1 MILKKYFIS
10 EYKEEKW
17 LNSLGKKGYLLES
30 KCGFDYEF
38 KKTERPVRY
47 YIDYLPDAPE
57 SEESKEYLE
66 NKNAVAFKGNSVY
79 VVSNGD
85 RPCEAYSHQIKR
97 YGKLALF
104 FGVLF
109 VLFCALFVY
118 NVQNAMFFNEIGY
131 VVPNDKKAIFD
142 IFRFVIGKNP
152 AQMFMFLLLLILF
165 AAAGYTLVFYFEY
178 LNWKKLAVKN
188 KKQET
193 EELGE

>member
-17 LNSLGKKGYLLES
+17 LNSLGKMGYLLES
-30 KCGFDYEF
+30 KRGFDYEF
-38 KKTERPVRY
+38 KKIERPVRY
-47 YIDYLPDAPE
+47 YIDYLTDAPE

-79 VVSNGD
+79 VVSDGD
-85 RPCEAYSHQIKR
+85 RPYEAYSRQTKR

-104 FGVLF
+104 FGILF

-118 NVQNAMFFNEIGY
+118 NIKNAMFFKDIGY
-131 VVPNDKKAIFD
+131 VVPNDKNAVLD

-152 AQMFMFLLLLILF
+152 AQMFMILLVLILF
-165 AAAGYTLVFYFEY
+165 AVAGYTLVFYFEY
-178 LNWKKLAVKN
+178 LNWKKELKN
-188 KKQET
+188 KKQQN
-193 EELGE
+193 EEVGE